1 MPPINR
7 PITKTKESAS
17 KIITVN
23 RRARRDYEIL
33 ETLEAGLVLT
43 GTEIK
48 SIRLGKVNIQQSF
61 ARASNASLWLYQAH
75 IAEYNQ
81 GNIYNHEPTRPRKLL
96 LRKKQIR
103 QLMDSISQMGLTLV
117 PLKMYIKGH
126 YAKVELGL
134 ARGRRLYDKRQ
145 VIIDRE
151 KAREADRDVSRIAHG
166 RSS

>member
-1 MPPINR
+1 MPSVKKSTR
-7 PITKTKESAS
+7 TKTESKVVS
-17 KIITVN
+17 MN

-48 SIRLGKVNIQQSF
+48 SLRLGRVNIQQSF
-61 ARASNASLWLYQAH
+61 ARASDTSIWLYQTH

-96 LRKKQIR
+96 LHKKQMR
-103 QLMDSISQMGLTLV
+103 QLIDSVSQKGLTLI
-117 PLKMYIKGH
+117 PLKIYIKGH

-134 ARGRRLYDKRQ
+134 AKGRRLYDKRQ
-145 VIIDRE
+145 VIVDRE
-151 KAREADRDVSRIAHG
+151 KAREADQDMSRIAHG
-166 RSS
+166 R

>member
-1 MPPINR
+1 MPREKKP
-7 PITKTKESAS
+7 TKMKAESKTIS
-17 KIITVN
+17 VN

-48 SIRLGKVNIQQSF
+48 SLRLGRVNIQQSF
-61 ARASNASLWLYQAH
+61 ARASDTSLWLYQTH

-96 LRKKQIR
+96 LHKKQMR
-103 QLMDSISQMGLTLV
+103 QLMDSISQKGLTLV
-117 PLKMYIKGH
+117 PLKIYIKGH

-134 ARGRRLYDKRQ
+134 AKGRRLYDKRQ
-145 VIIDRE
+145 VIVDRE
-151 KAREADRDVSRIAHG
+151 KAREADRDMSRIAHG
-166 RSS
+166 H